1 MNQDIVS
8 VIMPTYNAGEY
19 LSDSIA
25 SVLQQT
31 YQSLEL
37 LITDDCSTKAETRK
51 ILQHY
56 IKLDPRVKVEYLT
69 ENRGPGY
76 ARNQSIKRAVGRYIA
91 FCDCDDRWF
100 PDKLERQIAHMDRK
114 SCALCSTSYI
124 ICDENGEETGIS
136 ISPERITYGML
147 KRDNKIGCSTA
158 IYDTQLLGRKFY
170 MPTLRK
176 RQDWAML
183 LTILRE
189 CKVCHAIT
197 EPLSLYRN
205 RQGSLSSQKFS
216 LIKYNIRVYRDI
228 LGFGILKSYLY
239 FYFLFMP
246 SYLLKVWKRK
256 CDSRRFVKSKK
267 SGKS

>member
-56 IKLDPRVKVEYLT
+56 SKLDRRVKVEYLT

-114 SCALCSTSYI
+114 SCALCSTSYV
-124 ICDENGEETGIS
+124 ICDEEGEETGIS

-197 EPLSLYRN
+197 EPLSYYRN
-205 RQGSLSSQKFS
+205 RCDSISSRKLS
-216 LIKYNIRVYRDI
+216 LIKYNVRVYHDI
-228 LGFGILKSYLY
+228 LGFNILKSYLY
-239 FYFLFMP
+239 FYFLFLP
-246 SYLLKVWKRK
+246 TYFLKVIKRK
-256 CDSRRFVKSKK
+256 CDSRRYLKEKK
-267 SGKS
+267 EQNA

>member
-1 MNQDIVS
+1 MNQELVS

-25 SVLQQT
+25 SVLRQT
-31 YQSLEL
+31 HRNLEL
-37 LITDDCSTKAETRK
+37 LITDDCSTEAETRR

-56 IKLDPRVKVEYLT
+56 SKLDPRVKVEYLK

-91 FCDCDDRWF
+91 FCDCDDRWMA
-100 PDKLERQIAHMDRK
+100 DKLERQIAHMERK
-114 SCALCSTSYI
+114 SCALCSSSYI
-124 ICDENGEETGIS
+124 ICDEDGNHQGIS

-197 EPLSLYRN
+197 DPLSIYR
-205 RQGSLSSQKFS
+205 RRSGSVSSDKFS
-216 LIKYNIRVYRDI
+216 LIKYNVRVYHDI
-228 LGFGILKSYLY
+228 LGFSMLKSYLY
-239 FYFLFMP
+239 FYFLFLP
-246 SYLLKVWKRK
+246 SYFLKVMKRRR
-256 CDSRRFVKSKK
+256 DSRRFLK
-267 SGKS
+267 GKV

>member
-1 MNQDIVS
+1 MNQELVS
-8 VIMPTYNAGEY
+8 VIMPTYNAGKF

-25 SVLQQT
+25 SVLNQT
-31 YQSLEL
+31 HTNLEL
-37 LITDDCSTKAETRK
+37 LITDDCSTDASTRE
-51 ILQHY
+51 ILQRY
-56 IKLDPRVKVEYLT
+56 SQADSRVKVEYLD
-69 ENRGPGY
+69 ENKGPGY

-91 FCDCDDRWF
+91 FCDGDDRWL
-100 PDKLERQIAHMDRK
+100 PDKLERQIAYMYRK

-124 ICDENGEETGIS
+124 ICDENGEETGVS

-197 EPLSLYRN
+197 EPLTLYRN

-216 LIKYNIRVYRDI
+216 LIKYNVRVYHDI

-256 CDSRRFVKSKK
+256 CDSRRFLKSKM
-267 SGKS
+267 SGKN

>member
-1 MNQDIVS
+1 MSQELVS
-8 VIMPTYNAGEY
+8 VIMPTYNAGKF

-25 SVLQQT
+25 SVLNQT
-31 YQSLEL
+31 HKNLEL
-37 LITDDCSTKAETRK
+37 LITDDCSTEPETLEILERYSKA
-51 ILQHY
+51 
-56 IKLDPRVKVEYLT
+56 DSRVKVEYLK
-69 ENRGPGY
+69 ENKGAGY
-76 ARNQSIKRAVGRYIA
+76 ARNQSIKRAMGRYIA
-91 FCDCDDRWF
+91 FCDGDDRWMA
-100 PDKLERQIAHMDRK
+100 DKLERQIAYMERK

-124 ICDENGEETGIS
+124 ICDEDGEETGIS

-197 EPLSLYRN
+197 DPLAFYRN
-205 RQGSLSSQKFS
+205 RNDSISSRKLS
-216 LIKYNIRVYRDI
+216 LIKYNVRVYHDI
-228 LGFGILKSYLY
+228 LGFNILKSYLY
-239 FYFLFMP
+239 FYFLFLP
-246 SYLLKVWKRK
+246 TYFLKVMKRK
-256 CDSRRFVKSKK
+256 CDSRRFLKEKK
-267 SGKS
+267 EQNA

>member
-1 MNQDIVS
+1 MSQELVS
-8 VIMPTYNAGEY
+8 VIMPTYNAGRF

-25 SVLQQT
+25 CVLNQT
-31 YQSLEL
+31 HKNLEL
-37 LITDDCSTKAETRK
+37 LITDDCSTEEETRK
-51 ILQHY
+51 ILERYSQV
-56 IKLDPRVKVEYLT
+56 DPRVKVEYLK
-69 ENRGPGY
+69 ENQGAGY
-76 ARNQSIKRAVGRYIA
+76 ARNQSIKRAQGRYIA
-91 FCDCDDRWF
+91 FCDGDDRWM
-100 PDKLERQIAHMDRK
+100 PDKLERQIAYMDRK

-124 ICDENGEETGIS
+124 ICDEDGEETGIS

-197 EPLSLYRN
+197 EPLSYYRN
-205 RQGSLSSQKFS
+205 RCDSISSRKLS
-216 LIKYNIRVYRDI
+216 LIKYNVRVYHDI
-228 LGFGILKSYLY
+228 LGFNILKSYLY
-239 FYFLFMP
+239 FYFLFLP
-246 SYLLKVWKRK
+246 TYFLKVIKRK
-256 CDSRRFVKSKK
+256 CDSRRYLKEKK
-267 SGKS
+267 EQSA